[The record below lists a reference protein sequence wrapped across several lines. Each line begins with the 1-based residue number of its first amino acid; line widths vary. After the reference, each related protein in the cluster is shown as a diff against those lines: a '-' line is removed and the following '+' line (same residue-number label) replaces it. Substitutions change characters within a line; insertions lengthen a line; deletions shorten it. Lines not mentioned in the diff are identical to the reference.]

1 MSASFG
7 ETTCTRAD
15 PGPDV
20 TRWTTQ
26 CAGTMTPTRPST
38 NSVIGMPAADGRTSS
53 SRLRIHRR
61 ATAADSSAPAN
72 TAVARPPRLVG
83 GRATGARAS
92 SSDGSVL
99 DAASHPISIADRDG
113 NTVGPQAISDRCGE
127 PTDPLDTLGTVHHN
141 RYRRRN
147 LRQDRVGVSMRHHL
161 DVASGQRHNNELR
174 RYLHYRQRSIRQ
186 SVAQRLRPS
195 QHHNVV
201 RHRARGIAHTVHARR
216 CPPRRT
222 NERDRIGRAA
232 DDIVHNG
239 SPHVRDG

>member
-20 TRWTTQ
+20 TRWTTH

-38 NSVIGMPAADGRTSS
+38 NSVIGMFGG
-53 SRLRIHRR
+53 RR
-61 ATAADSSAPAN
+61 ANVVSRRESTAERPQPIAACRPIRQSRVRRDWSTDEPQ
-72 TAVARPPRLVG
+72 ARGPRP
-83 GRATGARAS
+83 R
-92 SSDGSVL
+92 DGSASTLRRTQSRSQIVTATPL
-99 DAASHPISIADRDG
+99 ARKRSAIAAASGQAPSTPSGPSTTTAID
-113 NTVGPQAISDRCGE
+113 VGIFAN
-127 PTDPLDTLGTVHHN
+127 N
-141 RYRRRN
+141 RF
-147 LRQDRVGVSMRHHL
+147 GVSTRHHL
-161 DVASGQRHNNELR
+161 DVASGQRHNHELR
-174 RYLHYRQRSIRQ
+174 RDLHYRQRSIRQ
-186 SVAQRLRPS
+186 SVAQHLCPS

-222 NERDRIGRAA
+222 NEHDRFGRTA
-232 DDIVHNG
+232 DDIVHDG